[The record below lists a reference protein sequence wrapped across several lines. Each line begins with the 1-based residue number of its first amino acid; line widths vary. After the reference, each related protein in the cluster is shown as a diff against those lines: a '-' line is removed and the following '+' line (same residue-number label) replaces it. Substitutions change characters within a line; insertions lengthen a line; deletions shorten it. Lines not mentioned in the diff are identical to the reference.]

1 MKHTNALASSD
12 VRASGFEAIADQLQ
26 TDPALWNDFVDLC
39 AMGGRM
45 AGSTSER
52 HAQDWC
58 FERLCAIDPTVRRDP
73 TAYAGWRC
81 DHSSLIR
88 ESDAQVLDAVPLL
101 GTAFTADTGL
111 LAPVLNLGRGT
122 PAMIAAAGERV
133 RGHVVMVEHEY
144 PFSTDTVHRRIKL
157 QAAQEAGAAGFLI
170 VQPEAGIGPV
180 SGSSGRAG
188 GPGIPAMGISAEAAQ
203 QLGEPGAQ
211 VRMRIQ
217 GEDYPRAQTHTL
229 VLDLPAGAGPRSE
242 RVVLSAHLDGHPLAQ
257 SALDNATGVTAVLAI
272 ARAIAPHMAQMQR
285 GLTVCLFSAE
295 EWALHGSR
303 EWLRAMPDHQRG
315 SMALNINL
323 DSLDGS
329 PSLTALTSG
338 FSELGD
344 FAREGAQLA
353 GVDLAV
359 HLPLMSN
366 SDHANFA
373 NVGIPAMRLMAG
385 FNEPTSSLRWLLT
398 RADTWK
404 LADKHRL
411 LRATQAAAGVLW
423 HALNAP
429 DLGFL
434 KPTQRAAP

>member
-1 MKHTNALASSD
+1 MNPTHAHA
-12 VRASGFEAIADQLQ
+12 AAPAAAIHFQTVADQLQ
-26 TDPALWNDFVDLC
+26 SDASLWTNFIDLC
-39 AMGGRM
+39 SKGGRM
-45 AGSTSER
+45 AGTTSER
-52 HAQDWC
+52 LAQDWC
-58 FERLCAIDPTVRRDP
+58 FEQLAAIGSHVRRDP

-81 DHSSLIR
+81 DHSALSR
-88 ESDAQVLDAVPLL
+88 EPDAQTLDAVPLL
-101 GTAFTADTGL
+101 GSAFTPEAGL
-111 LAPVLNLGRGT
+111 VAPVLNLGRGT
-122 PAMIAAAGERV
+122 PAMIIEAGERV
-133 RGHVVMVEHEY
+133 RGHVVMVQHEY
-144 PFSTDTVHRRIKL
+144 PFSTDTVHRRVKL
-157 QAAQEAGAAGFLI
+157 QAAQAAGAVGFLI

-203 QLGEPGAQ
+203 QLERPGVH
-211 VRMRIQ
+211 VRMRIE
-217 GEDYPRAQTHTL
+217 GEDFPRAQTHTL
-229 VLDLPAGAGPRSE
+229 VLDLPSGGTAE

-257 SALDNATGVTAVLAI
+257 SALDNATGVAAVLAI
-272 ARAIAPHMAQMQR
+272 ARAMAPHMAQMRR

-303 EWLRAMPDHQRG
+303 EWLRALPAEQRQA
-315 SMALNINL
+315 MALNVNL

-338 FSELGD
+338 FSRLGD
-344 FAREGAQLA
+344 FARQGAQMA
-353 GVDLAV
+353 GVDLGV

-373 NVGIPAMRLMAG
+373 NAGIPALRLMAG

-404 LADKHRL
+404 LVDPPRL
-411 LRATQAAAGVLW
+411 LRATQAAAGVVW
-423 HALNAP
+423 HALQAP

-434 KPTQRAAP
+434 KSTGGTMP

>member
-1 MKHTNALASSD
+1 VDFETVAADL
-12 VRASGFEAIADQLQ
+12 RADAD
-26 TDPALWNDFVDLC
+26 LWNGFVDLC

-45 AGSTSER
+45 AGSASEAL
-52 HAQDWC
+52 AQDWA
-58 FERLCAIDPTVRRDP
+58 FERLSAIGPLARRDP

-81 DHSSLIR
+81 DHSSLVR
-88 ESDAQVLDAVPLL
+88 EPDGQALDAVPLL
-101 GTAFTADTGL
+101 GTAFTPEAGL
-111 LAPVLNLGRGT
+111 VAPVLNLGRGT
-122 PAMIAAAGERV
+122 PAQIAEAGEAV
-133 RGHVVMVEHEY
+133 RGKVVMVAHEY
-144 PFSTDTVHRRIKL
+144 PFSTETVHRRVKL
-157 QAAQEAGAAGFLI
+157 QAAQAAGAVGFLI

-203 QLGEPGAQ
+203 QLDQPGAQ
-211 VRMRIQ
+211 VRLRVR
-217 GEDYPRAQTHTL
+217 GEDLPGAQTHTL
-229 VLDLPAGAGPRSE
+229 VLDLPAGDGAGAE

-272 ARAIAPHMAQMQR
+272 ARAMAPHMARMRR

-295 EWALHGSR
+295 EWALNGSR
-303 EWLRAMPDHQRG
+303 EWLRALPDAQRQ
-315 SMALNINL
+315 SIALNVNL

-338 FSELGD
+338 FSELGG
-344 FAREGAQLA
+344 FAREGAQWA
-353 GVDLAV
+353 GVELGI

-373 NVGIPAMRLMAG
+373 NAGIPALRLIAG
-385 FNEPTSSLRWLLT
+385 FNEPESSLRWLLT

-404 LADKHRL
+404 LADKARL
-411 LRATQAAAGVLW
+411 LRATQASAGVLW
-423 HALNAP
+423 HALHAP

-434 KPTQRAAP
+434 RSSRGTASWRGPPRSSVPAWSG